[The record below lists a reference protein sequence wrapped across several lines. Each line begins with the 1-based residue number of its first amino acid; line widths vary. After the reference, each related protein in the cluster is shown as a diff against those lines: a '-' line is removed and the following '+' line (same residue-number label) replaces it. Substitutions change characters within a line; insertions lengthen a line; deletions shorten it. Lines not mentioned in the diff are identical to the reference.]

1 VHWPGG
7 RLALVAAISV
17 VLCVPAAT
25 AAPAPNEPVPRDPSV
40 LARTLEVTTDDLGG
54 AIDRWRPKSAP
65 APDDVVL
72 LALYQQRIY
81 RSLAPNTRLS
91 RATLKLLPRGLA
103 AVTADL
109 LAAHRELYRLTPAL
123 TTHKIK
129 VGPALPASA
138 LLSAYREAQRRFN
151 VPWNVLAAVNFVE
164 SKFGKLRNASA
175 AGAQGPMQFMP
186 ATWRR
191 YGLGGNVHDA
201 HDAILGAA
209 NYLHASGA
217 PHDLKGALHHYNPS
231 RFYVDAVL
239 RYARRI
245 GSDRMMFFALY
256 NWQVFVKTPT
266 GDRRVTG
273 PGLP

>member
-1 VHWPGG
+1 MSMT
-7 RLALVAAISV
+7 RLAPIAFAAVSLFV
-17 VLCVPAAT
+17 ST
-25 AAPAPNEPVPRDPSV
+25 AQGAPAPNEPIPREATE
-40 LARTLEVTTDDLGG
+40 LARTLAATTNDLGA
-54 AIDRWRPKSAP
+54 AIDRWHPKSSA

-81 RSLAPNTRLS
+81 RLLATNAQLS
-91 RATLKLLPRGLA
+91 RATVKLLPRDLA
-103 AVTADL
+103 RVAADL
-109 LAAHRELYRLTPAL
+109 LAAHRELNRLTPPLA
-123 TTHKIK
+123 THKIK
-129 VGPALPASA
+129 VGPALPASV
-138 LLSAYREAQRRFN
+138 LLDDYRQAQRRFD

-191 YGLGGNVHDA
+191 YGLGGNVHDPR
-201 HDAILGAA
+201 DAIVGAA

-217 PHDLKGALHHYNPS
+217 PRDLRRALHHYNPS
-231 RFYVDAVL
+231 RSYVDAVL

-245 GSDRMMFFALY
+245 ASERTMFFALY
-256 NWQVFVKTPT
+256 NWQVFVKTAR
-266 GDRRVTG
+266 GVRRVTG